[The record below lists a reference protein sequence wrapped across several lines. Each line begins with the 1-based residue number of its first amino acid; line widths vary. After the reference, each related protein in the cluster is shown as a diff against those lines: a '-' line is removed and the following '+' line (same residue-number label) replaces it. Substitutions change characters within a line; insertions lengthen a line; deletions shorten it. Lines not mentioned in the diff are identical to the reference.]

1 MPDTPLGLRPGRRFA
16 RFALRTERRR
26 LPYAEPMELDASA
39 VIWNRDDRA
48 GRPLLVLLHGLGAD
62 ERDLVPLMA
71 SLPEKLAI
79 ASVRAPFDYPPGAA
93 WFAPQQTPE
102 LAREVDDATDALVR
116 WVEAQKAHPSVG
128 LLGFSQGGAIAVH
141 TLRRAPQLA
150 DYAVSLAGFLPGF
163 ADDTA
168 LERRRTPLFVG
179 YGLADDVV
187 PPTWTEMLVAWAT
200 PLVDLETHYYP
211 GLAHGVAAE
220 ELADAA
226 AFIEARLT

>member
-1 MPDTPLGLRPGRRFA
+1 
-16 RFALRTERRR
+16 
-26 LPYAEPMELDASA
+26 MELDASA

-62 ERDLVPLMA
+62 EHDLVPLMP
-71 SLPEKLAI
+71 SLPEELAI

-93 WFAPQQTPE
+93 WFAPEQTPE
-102 LAREVDDATDALVR
+102 LAREVDAATEALVR
-116 WVEAQKAHPSVG
+116 WVGAQVAQEAHPSVG
-128 LLGFSQGGAIAVH
+128 ILGFSQGGAIAVH

-150 DYAVSLAGFLPGF
+150 DYAVSLAGFLPGV
-163 ADDTA
+163 ADDA
-168 LERRRTPLFVG
+168 ELERRRTPLFVG

-187 PPTWTEMLVAWAT
+187 PPAWTEMLVAWAT

-211 GLAHGVAAE
+211 GLAHGIAVE

-226 AFIEARLT
+226 AFIEARLA